1 MADIA
6 SGRAQQCVKRMA
18 KHTNTPETIDFSSI
32 FAPLPLAV
40 DAATMFHNY
49 AYQLYLIGK
58 RQSQGSQRQK
68 AVFMP
73 AKWFFDRGDRAR
85 LTVAAGF

>member
-6 SGRAQQCVKRMA
+6 SGRAHQCVKRMA
-18 KHTNTPETIDFSSI
+18 KHTNTPETIYFSSI

-58 RQSQGSQRQK
+58 RQSQGSQRRRPFSRWPGGSSTG
-68 AVFMP
+68 ATAP
-73 AKWFFDRGDRAR
+73 GCGP
-85 LTVAAGF
+85 LSSE